1 MTEPRDDH
9 ATETVEPGVR
19 VTASLASHLWSLPGS
34 RERVYEEALFT
45 SFNFAPAFFASRVLG
60 PVRGAGASV
69 TVIADATVFDA
80 ETRALAGAGT
90 AYHLSLVAMRAA
102 FHPKVSVVA
111 GPDRALVAVGSG
123 NLTSG
128 GWFANEEIL
137 TVAYADR
144 GGVPA
149 IVPEIARWLY
159 SLDDVSTGALAK
171 EAARRVAE
179 LLEGLGAR
187 SPELPSPHRLVAS
200 TFGPIIDQ
208 LPAEPADELRLYA
221 PFHDPRAAALAAL
234 IRRYS
239 PTRISIAVQD
249 QLTVFEPD
257 VMVEIAA
264 DHGVEL
270 TWHRATDSGRRYRHG
285 KLIEAL
291 GPAGTWTLTG
301 SPNLTSAALLRS
313 FGDGGNVEV
322 GVVHV
327 GAGSMYP
334 GRGDALARTALVPA
348 PPRSTDREAD
358 AANPASASV
367 AVIEAMIDD
376 EELHLTLSGAAPPGL
391 SLEILRKRSEAAEEW
406 VQLCPI
412 HSGAR
417 ELRVPGD
424 VLPGDHVR
432 VGWRSANG
440 RGWTAALPVT
450 GLRLVLHRVG
460 SPSTGR
466 RNASLTWRDLF
477 DEASLGEWL
486 RTALEIGRSQ
496 QAPSRPSTQRR
507 AESRH
512 LRRPE
517 TSRLTLDDDEAWAH
531 YLEDAEARL
540 GAEIV
545 VLGTGRG
552 HVPLPALPGAAGP
565 EPSWARD
572 EFDETDVAGAGHEES
587 GTDEDE
593 VDGDEPPAPPTF
605 RRESAVVRRR
615 FRDYLHRLVKV
626 FSEYGPVERNA
637 AARLVLA
644 ATWAGAWEEDD
655 QWFELLADALEG
667 VVAGVSDQVRPI
679 ASAIVAVGL
688 YRLERAAAP
697 DSRVGTGRR
706 FAELSDRAR
715 PLVAELNESHLE
727 EICSDLPAVWGVEP
741 PLVRELIDAVCDPDE
756 WSEPLRE
763 VVTSHPKWEV
773 TRESEHI
780 IAIAGEFRNPLRIAA
795 EVLEQG
801 SSCLQPVAIQV
812 EPVRGAPLLA
822 IRHGDVLAIRVML
835 GKRHAWKTYRLAGL
849 VTPMVLVTSP
859 DAEAVSRI
867 DPAPWLYVSDTV
879 RDACSAVG
887 LDPISGRELR

>member
-1 MTEPRDDH
+1 MTDPRGDDL
-9 ATETVEPGVR
+9 TEEAEPGVR
-19 VTASLASHLWSLPGS
+19 LTGSLASHLWSLPGS

-69 TVIADATVFDA
+69 TVIADASVFEA

-102 FHPKVSVVA
+102 FHPKVSVIA

-128 GWFANEEIL
+128 GWFSNEEIL

-144 GGVPA
+144 NGVPA
-149 IVPEIARWLY
+149 IVLEAARWLHT
-159 SLDDVSTGALAK
+159 LEGVSTGELAK
-171 EAARRVAE
+171 EAALRVAE
-179 LLEGLGAR
+179 LLEGLGGR
-187 SPELPSPHRLVAS
+187 SPTLMSPHRLVAS

-208 LPAEPADELRLYA
+208 LPAGPADELRLHA
-221 PFHDPRAAALAAL
+221 PFHDPSGAALAAL
-234 IRRYS
+234 IHRYS
-239 PTRISIAVQD
+239 PARISIAVQD
-249 QLTVFEPD
+249 HLTVFEPD
-257 VMVEIAA
+257 VLAKITT
-264 DHGVEL
+264 DRGVEL
-270 TWHRATDSGRRYRHG
+270 TWHKTADGGLRYRHG

-291 GPAGTWTLTG
+291 GPAGSWTLTG

-313 FGDGGNVEV
+313 LSDGGNVEV

-327 GAGSMYP
+327 GKGSMYP
-334 GRGDALARTALVPA
+334 GQGDALARAALVPA
-348 PPRSTDREAD
+348 PPRRADDDVDRATGT
-358 AANPASASV
+358 PALV
-367 AVIEAMIDD
+367 MIIEAVLDD
-376 EELHLTLSGAAPPGL
+376 EELSLTLSGTAPAGL
-391 SLEILRKRSEAAEEW
+391 AVEILRKRTDAAEEW
-406 VQLCPI
+406 VELCPI
-412 HSGAR
+412 DSGER
-417 ELRVPGD
+417 GLRISGD

-432 VGWRSANG
+432 VGWTSSDG

-477 DEASLGEWL
+477 DDASLGEWL
-486 RTALEIGRSQ
+486 RTALEVGRSQ
-496 QAPSRPSTQRR
+496 QAHSRPPTQRR
-507 AESRH
+507 TEGGP

-517 TSRLTLDDDEAWAH
+517 TSRPTLDDDEAWAH

-552 HVPLPALPGAAGP
+552 SVPLPALPGASGP

-572 EFDETDVAGAGHEES
+572 EFDETDVAGASDEDS

-593 VDGDEPPAPPTF
+593 VDGDKPLATPTF
-605 RRESAVVRRR
+605 RQESAAVRRR

-626 FSEYGPVERNA
+626 FGEYGPVERNA

-655 QWFELLADALEG
+655 QWFGLLADALEG
-667 VVAGVSDQVRPI
+667 VVAGVAAQVRPI

-697 DSRVGTGRR
+697 DARVGTGRR

-715 PLVAELNESHLE
+715 ALVAELDEQRLE
-727 EICSDLPAVWGVEP
+727 EICSDLPTEWGVEP
-741 PLVRELIDAVCDPDE
+741 PLVQELIDAVCDPDE

-763 VVTSHPKWEV
+763 AVTGHPKWEV
-773 TRESEHI
+773 SRESERV

-801 SSCLQPVAIQV
+801 SSCVQPVAIRV
-812 EPVRGAPLLA
+812 EPARGAPILA
-822 IRHGDVLAIRVML
+822 IRHGDVMAIRVVL

-867 DPAPWLYVSDTV
+867 DPAPWLGVSDFA
-879 RDACSAVG
+879 RAACSAVG
-887 LDPISGRELR
+887 LDPFSGRELR